1 MTTLLPK
8 PKIAVELAAV
18 KREAATAAAF
28 LVPKINALVIDSP
41 IRYAEADSY
50 LTKLRG
56 VRAKFKGM
64 VDDILKPLNQAR
76 NATLAMGHEVDD
88 PLKAAEDRVRL
99 GMQEFKRKELAAQ
112 RAEELKQQ
120 EEAQRLRVEA
130 SKKEA
135 AESKARTEQM
145 RQKLAAQREEL
156 ETKADVI
163 EATPIAPAVQ
173 VKGSGTRV
181 TKKPVVKDLLQ
192 LLKGVVKGDVPIEV
206 ITVNIVDIRAY
217 YRQMPDEVAQWP
229 GVVIEEDVQIV
240 GRG

>member
-1 MTTLLPK
+1 MTMLLPK

-18 KREAATAAAF
+18 KQQAVTTAAF

-50 LTKLRG
+50 LAKLRG

-76 NATLAMGHEVDD
+76 NAALAMGHEVDD
-88 PLKAAEDRVRL
+88 PLKAAEGRVRL

-112 RAEELKQQ
+112 RAEEQKQQ
-120 EEAQRLRVEA
+120 EEAQRLREEA

-163 EATPIAPAVQ
+163 EATPVAPAVQ

-181 TKKPVVKDLLQ
+181 TKKPVVTDIKALLQ
-192 LLKGVVKGDVPIEV
+192 GIFSGEVPEDVISVSLLEL
-206 ITVNIVDIRAY
+206 RSH
-217 YRQMPDEVAQWP
+217 YRQNPAAVAQWP
-229 GVVIEEDVQIV
+229 GVDIVEDVQIV